1 MFFVLFYLLPIPFKI
16 FICMF
21 VSLRVDEY
29 VCGGVCVPWG
39 LEDDAGFLRAQ
50 FQVVAVCMACCA
62 EAGI

>member
-1 MFFVLFYLLPIPFKI
+1 
-16 FICMF
+16 MF
-21 VSLRVDEY
+21 VSLRVDEH

-39 LEDDAGFLRAQ
+39 SEDDAGFLRAQ